1 MKLFKRLM
9 AVALAGMMAL
19 TVLTGCSSVN
29 EKEFVA
35 ILNDALKTPLIAAQL
50 KEKDIG
56 IKEFKAADSD
66 VNHKTAAV
74 AEIVRNAKVNEG
86 EGIDEILTAK
96 HADIQNALVG
106 KNDTNKYIVS
116 YATKVTYGSKLFQTF
131 DDGLD
136 VVEVFTHMDK
146 NVFANKELMTN
157 RETKDA
163 TALVGFTDVNVNGKT
178 YTLVVMKVP
187 TVEKAPQDGGDIDI
201 GG

>member
-35 ILNDALKTPLIAAQL
+35 ILNDALKTPLATSYVGKL
-50 KEKDIG
+50 G

-74 AEIVRNAKVNEG
+74 ADIVRNAEVKEG
-86 EGIDEILTAK
+86 EGIDEVLAAK
-96 HADIQNALVG
+96 HEDIKKVLVG
-106 KNDTNKYIVS
+106 ENDTNMYFVS

-146 NVFANKELMTN
+146 NMFVNKELMTK
-157 RETKDA
+157 REMKDA
-163 TALVGFTDVNVNGKT
+163 TVLVGFTDVNVNGKT
-178 YTLVVMKVP
+178 YTLVVMKAP
-187 TVEKAPQDGGDIDI
+187 TVEKTGD
-201 GG
+201 

>member
-35 ILNDALKTPLIAAQL
+35 ILNDALKTPLAAAKL
-50 KEKDIG
+50 EDFG

-74 AEIVRNAKVNEG
+74 AEIVRNAEVKEG
-86 EGIDEILTAK
+86 EGIDEVLTAK
-96 HADIQNALVG
+96 HGDIQNALVG

-146 NVFANKELMTN
+146 NVFANKKLMTN

-178 YTLVVMKVP
+178 YTLVVMKAP
-187 TVEKAPQDGGDIDI
+187 TVEVGD
-201 GG
+201 

>member
-35 ILNDALKTPLIAAQL
+35 ILNDALKTPLVAPRV
-50 KEKDIG
+50 EEIG

-74 AEIVRNAKVNEG
+74 ADIVRNAEVNEG
-86 EGIDEILTAK
+86 EGIDEVLEAK
-96 HADIQNALVG
+96 REAIKKVLVG
-106 KNDTNKYIVS
+106 QNDTNVYFVS

-136 VVEVFTHMDK
+136 VVEVIK
-146 NVFANKELMTN
+146 NMEHNTFAGEATAD
-157 RETKDA
+157 REVKDA
-163 TALVGFTDVNVNGKT
+163 TVLVGFTDVNVNGKT
-178 YTLVVMKVP
+178 YTLVVMKAP
-187 TVEKAPQDGGDIDI
+187 TVEAPATGD
-201 GG
+201 

>member
-35 ILNDALKTPLIAAQL
+35 ILNDALKTPLVASYV
-50 KEKDIG
+50 KDIG
-56 IKEFKAADSD
+56 IKEFKAADGD

-74 AEIVRNAKVNEG
+74 AEIVRNAEVKEG
-86 EGIDEILTAK
+86 EGIDEVLAAK
-96 HADIQNALVG
+96 HNDIKKVLVG
-106 KNDTNKYIVS
+106 QNDTNVYFVS
-116 YATKVTYGSKLFQTF
+116 YATKVAYGSKLFQTL

-136 VVEVFTHMDK
+136 VVEVFKHMEGNSFSD
-146 NVFANKELMTN
+146 ESMGD
-157 RETKDA
+157 REAKDA

-187 TVEKAPQDGGDIDI
+187 TVEAGD
-201 GG
+201 

>member
-35 ILNDALKTPLIAAQL
+35 ILNDALKTPLAARYVERL
-50 KEKDIG
+50 G

-74 AEIVRNAKVNEG
+74 ADIVRNAEVKEG
-86 EGIDEILTAK
+86 EGIDEVLAAK
-96 HADIQNALVG
+96 HEDIKKVLVG
-106 KNDTNKYIVS
+106 ENDTNMYFVS

-146 NVFANKELMTN
+146 NMFVNKELMTK
-157 RETKDA
+157 REMKDA
-163 TALVGFTDVNVNGKT
+163 TVLVGFTDVNVNGKT
-178 YTLVVMKVP
+178 YTLVVMKAP
-187 TVEKAPQDGGDIDI
+187 TVEKTGD
-201 GG
+201 

>member
-35 ILNDALKTPLIAAQL
+35 ILNDALKTPIA
-50 KEKDIG
+50 EKYVEVFG

-74 AEIVRNAKVNEG
+74 AEIVRNAEVKEG

-96 HADIQNALVG
+96 HGDIQNALVG

-116 YATKVTYGSKLFQTF
+116 YATKVAYGSKLFQTF

-178 YTLVVMKVP
+178 YTLVVMKAP
-187 TVEKAPQDGGDIDI
+187 TVEAPVDGGDIDI

>member
-35 ILNDALKTPLIAAQL
+35 ILNDALKSPFASSATEDSEL
-50 KEKDIG
+50 D

-74 AEIVRNAKVNEG
+74 ADIVRNAEVG
-86 EGIDEILTAK
+86 EKDNLDTVLKAK
-96 HADIQNALVG
+96 KADIQKALVG
-106 KNDTNKYIVS
+106 QDDTNVYIVS
-116 YATKVTYGSKLFQTF
+116 YATKVTYDSKLFKTF

-136 VVEVFTHMDK
+136 VVEVFTHIK
-146 NVFANKELMTN
+146 GNTFVNEKLMAG
-157 RETKDA
+157 REVKDA
-163 TALVGFTDVNVNGKT
+163 TVLVGFTDVNVNGKT
-178 YTLVVMKVP
+178 YTLVVMKAP
-187 TVEKAPQDGGDIDI
+187 TVAKGD
-201 GG
+201 

>member
-35 ILNDALKTPLIAAQL
+35 ILNDALKTPLLAAEL
-50 KEKDIG
+50 EEMG

-66 VNHKTAAV
+66 VNHKTGAV

-86 EGIDEILTAK
+86 EGIDEVLAAK
-96 HADIQNALVG
+96 HEDIKKVLVG
-106 KNDTNKYIVS
+106 QKDTNVYFVS

-136 VVEVFTHMDK
+136 VVEVFK
-146 NVFANKELMTN
+146 NMKDNTFADESMGD
-157 RETKDA
+157 REAKDA
-163 TALVGFTDVNVNGKT
+163 TVLVGFTDVNVNGKT
-178 YTLVVMKVP
+178 YTLVVMKAP
-187 TVEKAPQDGGDIDI
+187 TVEAPVDGGDIDI

>member
-35 ILNDALKTPLIAAQL
+35 ILNDALKTPLLASKL
-50 KEKDIG
+50 EDIG

-66 VNHKTAAV
+66 VNNKTAAV
-74 AEIVRNAKVNEG
+74 ANIVRNAEVKEG
-86 EGIDEILTAK
+86 EGIDEVLSAK
-96 HADIQNALVG
+96 HDDIKKVLVG
-106 KNDTNKYIVS
+106 QNDTNVYFVS

-136 VVEVFTHMDK
+136 VVEVIEHMDD
-146 NVFANKELMTN
+146 NSFAGEAAAD
-157 RETKDA
+157 REVKDA
-163 TALVGFTDVNVNGKT
+163 TVLVGFTDVNVNGKT

-187 TVEKAPQDGGDIDI
+187 TVEKTSQDGSDIDI

>member
-35 ILNDALKTPLIAAQL
+35 ILNDALKTPLLASKLAD
-50 KEKDIG
+50 EG

-74 AEIVRNAKVNEG
+74 ADIVRNAEVKEG
-86 EGIDEILTAK
+86 EGMDDVLTAK
-96 HADIQNALVG
+96 RDDIKKVLVG
-106 KNDTNKYIVS
+106 VNDTNVYIVS

-136 VVEVFTHMDK
+136 VVEVFQHMDK
-146 NVFANKELMTN
+146 NVFVNKELMAK
-157 RETKDA
+157 REKKDA

-178 YTLVVMKVP
+178 YTLVVMKAP
-187 TVEKAPQDGGDIDI
+187 TVEKTGD
-201 GG
+201 

>member
-35 ILNDALKTPLIAAQL
+35 ILNDALKTPLVAAKL
-50 KEKDIG
+50 EDFG

-74 AEIVRNAKVNEG
+74 AEIVRNAEVKEG
-86 EGIDEILTAK
+86 EGIDEVLTAK
-96 HADIQNALVG
+96 HEDIRNALVG

-136 VVEVFTHMDK
+136 VVEVFTHLDK

-187 TVEKAPQDGGDIDI
+187 TVEKTPQDGGDIDI

>member
-35 ILNDALKTPLIAAQL
+35 ILNDALKTPLVASYV
-50 KEKDIG
+50 KDIG
-56 IKEFKAADSD
+56 IKEFKAADGD

-74 AEIVRNAKVNEG
+74 AEIVRNAEVKEG
-86 EGIDEILTAK
+86 EGIDEVLKAK
-96 HADIQNALVG
+96 HGDIQKVLVG
-106 KNDTNKYIVS
+106 QNDTNEYIVS

-136 VVEVFTHMDK
+136 VVEVFRNMKGNTFNGSDD
-146 NVFANKELMTN
+146 
-157 RETKDA
+157 REPKDA

>member
-35 ILNDALKTPLIAAQL
+35 ILNDALKTPLIAKSAG
-50 KEKDIG
+50 EIG
-56 IKEFKAADSD
+56 IKEFKAADGD
-66 VNHKTAAV
+66 VNHKTGAV

-86 EGIDEILTAK
+86 EGIDEVLEAK
-96 HADIQNALVG
+96 YDDIKNVLVG
-106 KNDTNKYIVS
+106 QNDTNMYFVS

-136 VVEVFTHMDK
+136 VVEVIKHMR
-146 NVFANKELMTN
+146 NNSFANRELMAG
-157 RETKDA
+157 RELKDA

-187 TVEKAPQDGGDIDI
+187 TVEAGD
-201 GG
+201 

>member
-35 ILNDALKTPLIAAQL
+35 ILNDALKTPLIAKSAG
-50 KEKDIG
+50 EIG
-56 IKEFKAADSD
+56 IKEFKAADGD
-66 VNHKTAAV
+66 VNHKTGAV

-86 EGIDEILTAK
+86 EGIDEVLKAK
-96 HADIQNALVG
+96 HEDIKKVLVG
-106 KNDTNKYIVS
+106 QKDTNVYFVS

-136 VVEVFTHMDK
+136 VVEVFK
-146 NVFANKELMTN
+146 NMKDNTFADESMGD
-157 RETKDA
+157 REAKDA

>member
-9 AVALAGMMAL
+9 AVALAGVMAL

-35 ILNDALKTPLIAAQL
+35 ILNDALKTPLAASYVGKL
-50 KEKDIG
+50 G

-74 AEIVRNAKVNEG
+74 ADIVRNAEVKEG
-86 EGIDEILTAK
+86 EGIDEVLEAK
-96 HADIQNALVG
+96 YEDIKKVLVDG
-106 KNDTNKYIVS
+106 ENDTNMYFVS

-136 VVEVFTHMDK
+136 VVEVFK
-146 NVFANKELMTN
+146 NMENNMFANRELMAG
-157 RETKDA
+157 REMKDA
-163 TALVGFTDVNVNGKT
+163 TVLVGFTDVNVNGKT
-178 YTLVVMKVP
+178 YTLVVMKAP
-187 TVEKAPQDGGDIDI
+187 TVEAPATGD
-201 GG
+201 

>member
-1 MKLFKRLM
+1 MKLFKRLL

-35 ILNDALKTPLIAAQL
+35 ILNDALKTPLATSYVGKL
-50 KEKDIG
+50 G

-74 AEIVRNAKVNEG
+74 ADIVRNAEVKEG
-86 EGIDEILTAK
+86 EGIDEVLAAK
-96 HADIQNALVG
+96 HEDIKKVLVG
-106 KNDTNKYIVS
+106 ENDTNMYFVS

-146 NVFANKELMTN
+146 NMFVNKELMTK
-157 RETKDA
+157 REMKDA
-163 TALVGFTDVNVNGKT
+163 TVLVGFTDVNVNGKT
-178 YTLVVMKVP
+178 YTLVVMKAP
-187 TVEKAPQDGGDIDI
+187 TVEKTGD
-201 GG
+201 

>member
-9 AVALAGMMAL
+9 AVALAGVMAL
-19 TVLTGCSSVN
+19 TILTGCSSVN

-35 ILNDALKTPLIAAQL
+35 ILNDALKTPLVADQVG
-50 KEKDIG
+50 KIG

-74 AEIVRNAKVNEG
+74 ADIVRNAEVKEG
-86 EGIDEILTAK
+86 EGIDEVLKAK
-96 HADIQNALVG
+96 HDDIQKVLVG
-106 KNDTNKYIVS
+106 QNDTNEYIVS

-136 VVEVFTHMDK
+136 VVEVFRNMKGNTFNGSDD
-146 NVFANKELMTN
+146 
-157 RETKDA
+157 REPKDA

-187 TVEKAPQDGGDIDI
+187 TVEKAPQDGGDIDL
-201 GG
+201 GH

>member
-35 ILNDALKTPLIAAQL
+35 ILNDALKTPLAASYVAR
-50 KEKDIG
+50 IG

-74 AEIVRNAKVNEG
+74 ADIVRNAEVKEG
-86 EGIDEILTAK
+86 EGMDDVLTAK
-96 HADIQNALVG
+96 RDDIKKVLVG
-106 KNDTNKYIVS
+106 ENDTNMYFVS
-116 YATKVTYGSKLFQTF
+116 YATKVTYDSKLFQTF

-136 VVEVFTHMDK
+136 VVEVFK
-146 NVFANKELMTN
+146 NMERNMFANEELMDG
-157 RETKDA
+157 REMKDA
-163 TALVGFTDVNVNGKT
+163 TVLVGFTDVNVNGKT
-178 YTLVVMKVP
+178 YTLVVMKAP
-187 TVEKAPQDGGDIDI
+187 TVEAPATGD
-201 GG
+201 

>member
-35 ILNDALKTPLIAAQL
+35 ILNDALKTPLAA
-50 KEKDIG
+50 KYVEEFS

-86 EGIDEILTAK
+86 EGIDEVLTAK
-96 HADIQNALVG
+96 HDDIKNALVG

-116 YATKVTYGSKLFQTF
+116 YATKVAYGSKLFQTF

-136 VVEVFTHMDK
+136 VVEVFK
-146 NVFANKELMTN
+146 NMEHNSFADESMGD
-157 RETKDA
+157 RGPKDA
-163 TALVGFTDVNVNGKT
+163 TVLVGFTDVNVNGKT

-187 TVEKAPQDGGDIDI
+187 TVEVGD
-201 GG
+201 

>member
-35 ILNDALKTPLIAAQL
+35 ILNDALKTPLVA
-50 KEKDIG
+50 KYVEDIG
-56 IKEFKAADSD
+56 IKEFKAADGD

-74 AEIVRNAKVNEG
+74 AEIVRNAEVKEG
-86 EGIDEILTAK
+86 EGIDEVLAAK
-96 HADIQNALVG
+96 HDDIQKVLVG
-106 KNDTNKYIVS
+106 QKDTNVYFVS

-136 VVEVFTHMDK
+136 VVEVFTHLDK

>member
-35 ILNDALKTPLIAAQL
+35 ILNDALKTPLLAAEL
-50 KEKDIG
+50 EEMG

-66 VNHKTAAV
+66 VNHKTGAV

-86 EGIDEILTAK
+86 EGIDEVLEAK
-96 HADIQNALVG
+96 YDDIKNVLVG
-106 KNDTNKYIVS
+106 QNDTNVYFVS
-116 YATKVTYGSKLFQTF
+116 YATKVAYGSKLFQTF

-136 VVEVFTHMDK
+136 VVEVIKHMR
-146 NVFANKELMTN
+146 NNSFANRELMAG
-157 RETKDA
+157 RELKDA
-163 TALVGFTDVNVNGKT
+163 TVLVGFTDVNVNGKT
-178 YTLVVMKVP
+178 YTLVVMKAP
-187 TVEKAPQDGGDIDI
+187 TVEAPVDGGDIDI

>member
-35 ILNDALKTPLIAAQL
+35 ILNDALKSPFASSATEDSEL
-50 KEKDIG
+50 D

-74 AEIVRNAKVNEG
+74 ADIVRNAEVG
-86 EGIDEILTAK
+86 EKDNLDTVLKAK
-96 HADIQNALVG
+96 KADIQKALVG
-106 KNDTNKYIVS
+106 QDDTNVYIVS
-116 YATKVTYGSKLFQTF
+116 YATKVTYDSKLFQTF

-136 VVEVFTHMDK
+136 VVEVFTHIK
-146 NVFANKELMTN
+146 GNTFVNEKLMAG
-157 RETKDA
+157 REVKDA
-163 TALVGFTDVNVNGKT
+163 TVLVGFTDVNVNGKT
-178 YTLVVMKVP
+178 YTLVVMKAP
-187 TVEKAPQDGGDIDI
+187 TVEAPATGD
-201 GG
+201 

>member
-35 ILNDALKTPLIAAQL
+35 ILNDALKTPLVAAQL
-50 KEKDIG
+50 GDFG

-74 AEIVRNAKVNEG
+74 AEIVRNAEVKEG
-86 EGIDEILTAK
+86 EGIDEVLAAK
-96 HADIQNALVG
+96 HNDIKNVLVG
-106 KNDTNKYIVS
+106 KNDTNQYIVS
-116 YATKVTYGSKLFQTF
+116 YATKVAYGSKLFQTF

-136 VVEVFTHMDK
+136 VVEVFKHMDH
-146 NVFANKELMTN
+146 NTFENEELMAG

-163 TALVGFTDVNVNGKT
+163 TVLVGFTDVNVNGKT

-187 TVEKAPQDGGDIDI
+187 TVEVGD
-201 GG
+201 

>member
-35 ILNDALKTPLIAAQL
+35 ILNDALKTPIAEKYV
-50 KEKDIG
+50 KEFG

-96 HADIQNALVG
+96 HEDIKNVLVG

>member
-29 EKEFVA
+29 EKEFIA
-35 ILNDALKTPLIAAQL
+35 ILNDALKTPALASKL
-50 KEKDIG
+50 EDEG

-66 VNHKTAAV
+66 VNNKTAAV
-74 AEIVRNAKVNEG
+74 ANIVRNAEVKEG
-86 EGIDEILTAK
+86 ENIDDVLSAK
-96 HADIQNALVG
+96 HDDIQKVLVG
-106 KNDTNKYIVS
+106 QNDTNVYFVS

-136 VVEVFTHMDK
+136 VVEVIEHMDG
-146 NVFANKELMTN
+146 NSFANESEAMRN
-157 RETKDA
+157 REPKDA
-163 TALVGFTDVNVNGKT
+163 TVLVGFADVNVNGKT

-187 TVEKAPQDGGDIDI
+187 TVETAKG
-201 GG
+201 

>member
-35 ILNDALKTPLIAAQL
+35 ILNDALKTPLVAAQL
-50 KEKDIG
+50 KDFG

-86 EGIDEILTAK
+86 EGIDEVLKAK
-96 HADIQNALVG
+96 HEDLQKVLVG
-106 KNDTNKYIVS
+106 QKDTNVYFVS

-136 VVEVFTHMDK
+136 VVEVIK
-146 NVFANKELMTN
+146 NMKDNIFADESMGE
-157 RETKDA
+157 RGPKDA
-163 TALVGFTDVNVNGKT
+163 TVLVGFTDVNVNGKT

-187 TVEKAPQDGGDIDI
+187 TVEAGD
-201 GG
+201 